1 MVGTKEHV
9 IIRSSRKSLLKLLFL
24 VQPQQQ
30 SKGFHNFMLQW
41 TDLINMSYI
50 SIIKTGLSH
59 INEVAV

>member
-30 SKGFHNFMLQW
+30 SKEFHNFMLQR
-41 TDLINMSYI
+41 TDLINI
-50 SIIKTGLSH
+50 SLIWPLTGLTR

>member
-30 SKGFHNFMLQW
+30 SNGFNNFMLQW
-41 TDLINMSYI
+41 TDLIIISYMYMATNR
-50 SIIKTGLSH
+50 S
-59 INEVAV
+59 